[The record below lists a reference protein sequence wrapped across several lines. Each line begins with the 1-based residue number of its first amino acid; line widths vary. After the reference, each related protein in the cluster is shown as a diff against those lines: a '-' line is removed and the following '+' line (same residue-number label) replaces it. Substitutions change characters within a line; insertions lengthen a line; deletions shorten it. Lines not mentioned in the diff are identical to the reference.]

1 MIATDNAKRR
11 DAWIPWTFVGGFLLV
26 VAANAALIFYA
37 FQSWTGLA
45 TDSPYERGLGHN
57 REIAAVRAQRDVGWR
72 VTLTYTDSGEGRGVL
87 ALDLADAMG
96 HPIPDAAVTARIRRP
111 TEARRD
117 FDLTFADRGAG
128 RYAADLTLP
137 LPGLWDVEA
146 TAWTG
151 ERTFRLD
158 QRIFVR

>member
-1 MIATDNAKRR
+1 MIIATVKRR
-11 DAWIPWTFVGGFLLV
+11 DAWIPWTFVGAFLLV

-45 TDSPYERGLGHN
+45 TDNPYERGLSYN
-57 REIAAVRAQRDVGWR
+57 REIAAARAQRDAGWR
-72 VTLTYTDSGEGRGVL
+72 ATLTYTESGEGRGVI
-87 ALDLADAMG
+87 ALDLADGAG
-96 HPIPDAAVTARIRRP
+96 RQILGAVVTARIRRP

-117 FDLTFADRGAG
+117 FDVTLADRGAG

-146 TAWTG
+146 TARVG
-151 ERTFRLD
+151 GHDFRLD
-158 QRIFVR
+158 RRIFVR